1 MTMKQIK
8 GISLSEPLMTFVSSI
23 GISVIFIYIYI
34 EQLPIALLAAF
45 VTALANMYKPLKKIS
60 MLHIKINK
68 AIPCVERI
76 FYIFDQKNT
85 IINSINAVPLEEK
98 INSIEFKNVSFGYNK
113 NEKTLKNISFKS
125 KIGECTAIVGGSGS
139 GKTTLVNMI
148 PRFYD
153 LCSGDILINDKSIK
167 EFQIHSLRNNIG
179 IVSQNT
185 VLFNQSI
192 R

>member
-1 MTMKQIK
+1 MCGKN
-8 GISLSEPLMTFVSSI
+8 
-23 GISVIFIYIYI
+23 FIYLI
-34 EQLPIALLAAF
+34 
-45 VTALANMYKPLKKIS
+45 
-60 MLHIKINK
+60 
-68 AIPCVERI
+68 
-76 FYIFDQKNT
+76 KNT

-98 INSIEFKNVSFGYNK
+98 INSIEFKNVSFGYNE

-179 IVSQNT
+179 IGSPQNT

-192 R
+192 RYNISHGKENATDDQIIEVSKKLMLMNL